1 MPNKPATKVK
11 TGTTEV
17 AVAQTP
23 VALCPKQE
31 FAAVGVFVQSDPN
44 NAGAAVAVGDSAA
57 NAKATIKEAKGLQ
70 LLKAGAPV
78 FLEVVDPASLFIDVT
93 TSKDNV
99 LWTIL
104 FA

>member
-1 MPNKPATKVK
+1 MASKQATSVK

-17 AVAQTP
+17 ATAQTA
-23 VALCPKQE
+23 VALCPKQA
-31 FAAVGVFVQSDPN
+31 FTAIGVYVQSDPN
-44 NAGAAVAVGDSAA
+44 NAGAAIAVGDSAT

-70 LLKAGAPV
+70 ILKAAPAV
-78 FLEVVDPASLFIDVT
+78 FIEVADPSALFIDVT